1 MGFFCAARPNCLCW
15 FGACMEQALS
25 ARGGKALEE
34 GKEEKEAVY
43 DRLYSNAIRS
53 ERLRKEVLSRIKV
66 QEELQG
72 CTFAPQVSRVWSRVR
87 GRAGVCT
94 CVCELRDANVRFFWG
109 GEREGRAVRV
119 LRLQVGWHLHDCG
132 STATSGQCTTT
143 NTRATHPSDYSR
155 TAGCAPG
162 CSCWPSTRAP
172 RLRAADSRWIGT
184 MAGAAHRPRR
194 RANASAAAQ
203 HCPQRCLRTCKR
215 GVVGGVEHLELR
227 QAQQPGGKRAAEPVR
242 ADVER
247 LKARQAACMAQAPG
261 ISTWC
266 MRLPMQQ
273 QLQQCGHRCMLP
285 QPQPGAHRRS
295 LVSCPSSRCR
305 RC

>member
-94 CVCELRDANVRFFWG
+94 CVCELRDANVRFFGGGWAGSLGPTPWG
-109 GEREGRAVRV
+109 RKHV
-119 LRLQVGWHLHDCG
+119 LRAMGWV
-132 STATSGQCTTT
+132 T
-143 NTRATHPSDYSR
+143 
-155 TAGCAPG
+155 
-162 CSCWPSTRAP
+162 
-172 RLRAADSRWIGT
+172 
-184 MAGAAHRPRR
+184 
-194 RANASAAAQ
+194 
-203 HCPQRCLRTCKR
+203 
-215 GVVGGVEHLELR
+215 
-227 QAQQPGGKRAAEPVR
+227 
-242 ADVER
+242 VER
-247 LKARQAACMAQAPG
+247 G
-261 ISTWC
+261 
-266 MRLPMQQ
+266 
-273 QLQQCGHRCMLP
+273 GHGLGHC
-285 QPQPGAHRRS
+285 
-295 LVSCPSSRCR
+295 
-305 RC
+305 